1 MEGVDYWPCRTDAP
15 RVNDT
20 SKPPPARNPISRW
33 ARLGTIL
40 MVSSLP
46 LWPLLLVVPFFPM
59 SIAARG
65 AVGTGIVILAEIMFW
80 GGAALAGPEAARR
93 VRSWWRRPR
102 SN

>member
-1 MEGVDYWPCRTDAP
+1 MNE
-15 RVNDT
+15 T
-20 SKPPPARNPISRW
+20 SIPAATRRPISRW
-33 ARLGTIL
+33 AKLGTIL

-46 LWPLLLVVPFFPM
+46 LWPLLLVVPFVPI

-65 AVGTGIVILAEIMFW
+65 AVGTGIVVLAEIMFW

-102 SN
+102 GN